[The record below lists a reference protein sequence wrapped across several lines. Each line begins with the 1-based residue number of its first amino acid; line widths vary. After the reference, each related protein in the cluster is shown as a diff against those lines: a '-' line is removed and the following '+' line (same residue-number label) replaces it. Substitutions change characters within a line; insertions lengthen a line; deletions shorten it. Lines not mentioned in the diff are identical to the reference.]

1 MTDTAP
7 AQGDLD
13 ASETVEDA
21 ATEDAA
27 TEDAAGRFQSPRGK
41 FEIFRAPDLR
51 QPPTPQ
57 VMADVDLAGAAD
69 GFDYSGLL
77 DNGEDEPEVR
87 DAIGDMVRAIAP
99 GSVTTPLFGQGG
111 KDGMSLV
118 HVWFG
123 PNFPLFRH
131 SHPRYGD
138 CLYYVVAGEV
148 VLGSQ
153 RLGPGDGFFVPNE
166 MPYKYKA
173 GPEGVEVLEFRAG
186 GGIKGAPGMKLDER
200 SVAGIRKL
208 AELATAQHDNWAQAA
223 PAPGGALFD
232 PQG

>member
-1 MTDTAP
+1 MTDTARADSGP
-7 AQGDLD
+7 AD
-13 ASETVEDA
+13 ETIDVE
-21 ATEDAA
+21 TEDADVA
-27 TEDAAGRFQSPRGK
+27 DAAGRFESARGK

-51 QPPTPQ
+51 TPPTAE
-57 VMADVDLAGAAD
+57 VMAEVDMSGAAD
-69 GFDYSGLL
+69 GFDYSGLV
-77 DNGEDEPEVR
+77 DGGEDEGEVR
-87 DAIGDMVRAIAP
+87 DAIGEMVRAIAP
-99 GSVTTPLFGQGG
+99 GTVTTPLFGQGG

-123 PNFPLFRH
+123 PDFPLFRH

-138 CLYYVVAGEV
+138 CLYYVLAGEV

-186 GGIKGAPGMKLDER
+186 GGIKGAPIMHLNER
-200 SVAGIRKL
+200 SVEGIRAL
-208 AELATAQHDNWAQAA
+208 AAANRAQHENWRNA
-223 PAPGGALFD
+223 PKAPGGALFD
-232 PQG
+232 PQA

>member
-7 AQGDLD
+7 ARDD
-13 ASETVEDA
+13 AETSEDA
-21 ATEDAA
+21 EVAA
-27 TEDAAGRFQSPRGK
+27 AAGRFESARGK

-51 QPPTPQ
+51 TPPTAE
-57 VMADVDLAGAAD
+57 VMAEVDMSGAAD
-69 GFDYSGLL
+69 GFDYSGLV
-77 DNGEDEPEVR
+77 DGGEDEGEVR
-87 DAIGDMVRAIAP
+87 EAIGEMVRAIAP
-99 GSVTTPLFGQGG
+99 GTVTTPLFGQGG

-123 PNFPLFRH
+123 PDFPLFRH

-200 SVAGIRKL
+200 SVEGIRKL
-208 AELATAQHDNWAQAA
+208 AEMATAQHDAWADAP

-232 PQG
+232 PSA

>member
-1 MTDTAP
+1 MTDTAAAP
-7 AQGDLD
+7 PDVD
-13 ASETVEDA
+13 AAAEDA
-21 ATEDAA
+21 ATAA
-27 TEDAAGRFQSPRGK
+27 DAGRFQSARGK

-51 QPPTPQ
+51 PPPTAE
-57 VMADVDLAGAAD
+57 VMADVDMAGAAD
-69 GFDYSGLL
+69 GFDYTGLL
-77 DNGEDEPEVR
+77 DDNDEEDVR
-87 DAIGDMVRAIAP
+87 GAIGDMVRAIAP
-99 GSVTTPLFGQGG
+99 GTVTTPLFGQGG
-111 KDGMSLV
+111 RDGMSLV

-123 PNFPLFRH
+123 PDFPLFRH

-186 GGIKGAPGMKLDER
+186 GGVKGAPGMKLDER
-200 SVAGIRKL
+200 TVDGIRTL
-208 AELATAQHDNWAQAA
+208 AELATAQHDNWAEAE

-232 PQG
+232 PQS

>member
-1 MTDTAP
+1 MTDTAAARP
-7 AQGDLD
+7 DVDEAVAQ
-13 ASETVEDA
+13 DA
-21 ATEDAA
+21 ATEAD
-27 TEDAAGRFQSPRGK
+27 AGRHQSPRGK

-51 QPPTPQ
+51 KPPTAQ
-57 VMADVDLAGAAD
+57 VMVDVDLSGAAD

-77 DNGEDEPEVR
+77 EDNDEDEVR
-87 DAIGDMVRAIAP
+87 DAISDMVRAIAP
-99 GSVTTPLFGQGG
+99 GTVTTPLFGQGG

-123 PNFPLFRH
+123 PDFPLFRH

-138 CLYYVVAGEV
+138 CLYYVIAGEV

-186 GGIKGAPGMKLDER
+186 GGVKGGPGMKLDER
-200 SVAGIRKL
+200 TVDGIRKL
-208 AELATAQHDNWAQAA
+208 AELATAQHDVWADAEA
-223 PAPGGALFD
+223 APGGALFD
-232 PQG
+232 PQS